1 MKRYP
6 GIRPFRTDEKG
17 LFFGRDTDIERLY
30 RLIDLEQLV
39 ILYGKSGYGKSSL
52 LSAGIFPRLQDEG
65 RRRFWEIR
73 FGPYQP
79 GESQSPAE
87 AVKQVIQRQ
96 AQIDSATWGEPSIW
110 QALKTLQNETKNT
123 PKNNFLLVFD
133 QFEELFSYPPEQILE
148 FKKQLA
154 EALYARMPKRYETML
169 AAAKLTPEQEDAV
182 YKPFDLKVVFSIR
195 SDRMSLLNGL
205 KDYLPNLLQHGY
217 ELEALDDSAAEQA
230 VCAPAALVHP
240 PNTEENFDVPA
251 FSYSPD
257 ALDAIFTAL
266 RNERGRIET
275 SALQIVCRYV
285 EDNVAGVPDQ
295 KIEPAQL
302 GDIKN
307 IFRAFYERTVANL
320 PPDQQKPA
328 RYIVEELLI
337 KDSVRIPYAAQA
349 LLGLKEYSVTQNLL
363 DQLSAASLLRVER
376 DEQGRMLYEV
386 GHDTLVAPISE
397 AALARKAE
405 EEKIRLQDEADKQRK
420 EKEKAVAERRRARL
434 VAAGAILLAL
444 VAVAAL
450 AWATWQQSKLRETT
464 GKVVESILDDANEL
478 IRHLQYDDA
487 WNKVGDA
494 CQLGEAKEKTAK
506 TLMEIA
512 FFFNESGNLDKAIT
526 ATQQA
531 AGMFEKSGFAT
542 ELNSIDKNNK
552 EAARKRISSI
562 LKQLD
567 SNVFAILEAR
577 YLPVMLDVLGGTF
590 WMGCDTMRDKF
601 GSPDELPRHQVKLSS
616 YKLAQTETTFWQ
628 FGLFAAA
635 KGKKITDFAPSWGI
649 DGDNPA
655 VNVSWFDACRYA
667 NWLCQRNGRDTLY
680 VFGEKGADMFGFV
693 TFPISLNSKSSGA
706 YRLPTEAEWEYAARG
721 GSHLEESRYAGS
733 DSLDLVGWYAD
744 NSEVN
749 GVRRSHPVR
758 MKQPNAG
765 GFYDMSGNVWEWC
778 WDWVDAYPS
787 TAPDNYL
794 GPEMGTNRVNR
805 GGGWS
810 LGARNCRTAL
820 RSCWLPGSRYNSL
833 GFRLALSLQ

>member
-17 LFFGRDTDIERLY
+17 LFFGRDNDIERLY

-79 GESQSPAE
+79 GEKSPAD

-96 AQIDSATWGEPSIW
+96 TRSDSAAWGEPSIW
-110 QALKTLQNETKNT
+110 QALKTLQNEAKNT
-123 PKNNFLLVFD
+123 PQDRFLLVFD

-205 KDYLPNLLQHGY
+205 KDYLPNLLQHVY
-217 ELEALDDSAAEQA
+217 ELEALDDSAAKQA
-230 VCAPAALVHP
+230 VCAPAALAHP

-251 FSYSPD
+251 FAYSPG

-285 EDNVAGVPDQ
+285 EDNVAGVPNQ

-307 IFRAFYERTVANL
+307 IFRAFYERTIANL
-320 PPDQQKPA
+320 PLEQQKPA

-337 KDSVRIPYAAQA
+337 KDGVRIPYAAQA
-349 LLGLKEYSVTQNLL
+349 LLGLKEYPVTQNLL

-386 GHDTLVAPISE
+386 GHDTLVTPISE

-405 EEKIRLQDEADKQRK
+405 EEKIRLQEEADKQRK

-450 AWATWQQSKLRETT
+450 AWAMWQQSKLRETT

-487 WNKVGDA
+487 WNKMSDA
-494 CQLGEAKEKTAK
+494 CQLGEMKEKTAK

-512 FFFNESGNLDKAIT
+512 FFFNETGSLDKAIT

-531 AGMFEKSGFAT
+531 AGMFEKSGLAT

-552 EAARKRISSI
+552 EEARKRISNI

-577 YLPVMLDVLGGTF
+577 YFPVMLDVPAGTF
-590 WMGCDTMRDKF
+590 WMGCDTVRDKNWN
-601 GSPDELPRHQVKLSS
+601 SDELPRHQVNLSS

-628 FGLFAAA
+628 FGMFAAA

-655 VNVSWFDACRYA
+655 VNVSWFDACQYA
-667 NWLCQRNGRDTLY
+667 NWLCQRNGRDTIY
-680 VFGEKGADMFGFV
+680 VFGEKGEDMFGRI
-693 TFPISLNSKSSGA
+693 TFPITLNSKSYSA

-721 GSHLEESRYAGS
+721 GGHLKESRYAGS
-733 DSLDLVGWYAD
+733 DSLDLVGWFVY
-744 NSEVN
+744 NSDVN
-749 GVRRSHPVR
+749 GVNRSHPVR

-778 WDWVDAYPS
+778 WDWYGDYPRTVS
-787 TAPDNYL
+787 DSPH
-794 GPEMGTNRVNR
+794 GPEKGTYRVNR
-805 GGGWS
+805 GGGWG
-810 LGARNCRTAL
+810 LGARGCRTA
-820 RSCWLPGSRYNSL
+820 RRGYWLPDDRNNGL